1 MTQNNDAVAMVFSAS
16 LRQVHGNMSPRGKKL
31 AVQPV
36 NKLVHARKFT
46 WKNNMADETQEVCS
60 FHEMSLD
67 DRLIKVNSIF

>member
-1 MTQNNDAVAMVFSAS
+1 MVFSAS
-16 LRQVHGNMSPRGKKL
+16 LRQVRGNMSPQGQRI

-36 NKLVHARKFT
+36 NRLVHARRFT
-46 WKNNMADETQEVCS
+46 WKNKMADGTQEVCS